1 MLLLFKKGTTGAKT
15 MSELVFE
22 NREFTP
28 GHVNTLKTL
37 HLNNYPIVYILYN
50 EKKRPSAYI
59 GQTVQATRRLRSH
72 LEDTRRKDL
81 NRSILIGHEKFNQ
94 SATYNIESNL
104 INYFIADNRFQL
116 QNVSQT
122 RSRVMHNYYQ
132 KAYYNEKLFQVIWE
146 KLRQEKIVSATL
158 ENLKNKDIYK
168 LSPYKELSPQQLDI
182 KTEILDFCKEHMLK
196 EGNHVIAIE
205 GDAGT
210 GKSVLL
216 SSLFNTIQ
224 DLSKDESSLLHGT
237 DNYLLVNHGEML
249 KTYKN
254 IANSLPNLKKQNLMK
269 PTSFINEK
277 TKAGAMADIVL
288 IDEAHLLLTKEDSYN
303 NFHYQNQLDEI
314 IKRSKITIVIFDPK
328 QVLKIKSY
336 WNNRLLEEITNQYK
350 AKTVKLTEQM
360 RMNASPETIKWIDH
374 FVAKEILPLPTEEDS
389 SFELR
394 IFNDA
399 AMFKTA
405 IENKNNEVGLSR
417 IVSTFDYLHKKDN
430 KTYIVDEE
438 GINMPWNS
446 TQNNLTWAENPNSIK
461 EVGSIYTVQGFD
473 LNYVGVVLGPSVS
486 YDECTDKLVID
497 PSKYKDKG
505 AFITR
510 TDFSPEKNQE
520 IKEEIILNSI
530 NVLMKRGIHGLY
542 IYATDPKLK
551 QRLLELQRR
560 KHYE

>member
-1 MLLLFKKGTTGAKT
+1 MN
-15 MSELVFE
+15 ELVFE
-22 NREFTP
+22 KRDFTP
-28 GHVNTLKTL
+28 DRVHTVKAL

-50 EKKRPSAYI
+50 GKKKPSAYI
-59 GQTVQATRRLRSH
+59 GQTVQATRRLRNH
-72 LEDTRRKDL
+72 IDDKQRKSL

-104 INYFIADNRFQL
+104 INYFIADNYYQL

-132 KAYYNEKLFQVIWE
+132 KAFYNEKLFHVIWE
-146 KLRQEKIVSATL
+146 KLREEKIVSGTL
-158 ENLKNKDIYK
+158 ENLRNKDIYK
-168 LSPYKELSPQQLDI
+168 LSPYKELSPQQLEI
-182 KTEILDFCKEHMLK
+182 KIEILDFCKEHMQK

-224 DLSKDESSLLHGT
+224 DLAKDASSLLHET

-249 KTYKN
+249 KTYKS
-254 IANSLPNLKKQNLMK
+254 IANSLPNLKKKSLMK
-269 PTSFINEK
+269 PTTFINEK
-277 TKAGAMADIVL
+277 TKAGAAADIVL

-303 NFHYQNQLDEI
+303 NFRYQNQLDEI

-336 WNNRLLEEITNQYK
+336 WNDRLLQEITNQYN
-350 AKTVKLTEQM
+350 AKTVKLTDQM
-360 RMNASPETIKWIDH
+360 RMNANPETIKWIDR
-374 FVAKEILPLPTEEDS
+374 FIAKEVLPLPTEKDS
-389 SFELR
+389 SFELK
-394 IFNDA
+394 IFEDA
-399 AMFKTA
+399 ATFKAA
-405 IENKNNEVGLSR
+405 IEGKNNEVGLSR
-417 IVSTFDYLHKKDN
+417 IVSTFDYLHKKDK

-446 TQNNLTWAENPNSIK
+446 TQDNVTWAENLNSIK

-486 YDECTDKLVID
+486 YDEDKDELVID
-497 PSKYKDKG
+497 PSKYKDTG
-505 AFITR
+505 AFISR
-510 TDFSPEKNQE
+510 TDLSPEKNQE

-530 NVLMKRGIHGLY
+530 NVLMKRGIRGLY
-542 IYATDPKLK
+542 IYAADPKLR
-551 QRLLELQRR
+551 QRLLELERG
-560 KHYE
+560 K

>member
-1 MLLLFKKGTTGAKT
+1 MN
-15 MSELVFE
+15 ELVFE
-22 NREFTP
+22 KRDFTP
-28 GHVNTLKTL
+28 DQVHTVKTL

-50 EKKRPSAYI
+50 ENKRPSAYI
-59 GQTVQATRRLRSH
+59 GQTVQAARRLKNH
-72 LEDTRRKDL
+72 IEDKRRKSL
-81 NRSILIGHEKFNQ
+81 NRTILIGHEKFNQ

-104 INYFIADNRFQL
+104 INYIIADNHYQL

-122 RSRVMHNYYQ
+122 RSRVMHNYYE
-132 KAYYNEKLFQVIWE
+132 KAFYNEELFQVIWE
-146 KLRQEKIVSATL
+146 KLREERIVSDTL
-158 ENLKNKDIYK
+158 ENLRNKDIYK

-182 KTEILDFCKEHMLK
+182 KYEILDFCFEHIQK

-224 DLSKDESSLLHGT
+224 DLAKDDSSPLHCT

-249 KTYKN
+249 KTYKS
-254 IANSLPNLKKQNLMK
+254 IANSLPNLKKKSLMK
-269 PTSFINEK
+269 PTPFINEK
-277 TKAGAMADIVL
+277 SKTGATADIVL

-303 NFHYQNQLDEI
+303 NFRYQNQLDEI

-336 WNNRLLEEITNQYK
+336 WNDRLLEEIINQYN
-350 AKTVKLTEQM
+350 AKTVKLTDQM
-360 RMNASPETIKWIDH
+360 RMNANPETIQWIDR
-374 FVAKEILPLPTEEDS
+374 FVAKEILPFPSKEDS
-389 SFELR
+389 SFELK
-394 IFNDA
+394 IFEEA
-399 AMFKTA
+399 GTFKAA
-405 IENKNNEVGLSR
+405 IENKNDEVGLSR
-417 IVSTFDYLHKKDN
+417 IVSTFDYLHKKDK

-446 TQNNLTWAENPNSIK
+446 TQDNVTWAENPDSIK

-473 LNYVGVVLGPSVS
+473 LNYVGVILGPSVS
-486 YDECTDKLVID
+486 YDEQKDKLFID
-497 PSKYKDKG
+497 PSKYKDTG
-505 AFITR
+505 AFISR
-510 TDFSPEKNQE
+510 TDLSTEKNQA

-542 IYATDPKLK
+542 IYATDPKLRQK
-551 QRLLELQRR
+551 LLELQRR
-560 KHYE
+560 KKS

>member
-1 MLLLFKKGTTGAKT
+1 MNG
-15 MSELVFE
+15 LVFE
-22 NREFTP
+22 KRDFTP
-28 GHVNTLKTL
+28 DHAHTVKVL

-59 GQTVQATRRLRSH
+59 GQTVQASRRLRNH
-72 LEDTRRKDL
+72 IEDKRRKNL

-104 INYFIADNRFQL
+104 INYFIADNHYQL

-132 KAYYNEKLFQVIWE
+132 KSFYNEELFQVIWE
-146 KLRQEKIVSATL
+146 KLREEKIVSDTL
-158 ENLKNKDIYK
+158 ENLRNKDIYK

-182 KTEILDFCKEHMLK
+182 KIEILDFCKELIRK

-224 DLSKDESSLLHGT
+224 DLAKDDSSPLCGT
-237 DNYLLVNHGEML
+237 DNYLLVNHTEML
-249 KTYKN
+249 KTYKS
-254 IANSLPNLKKQNLMK
+254 IANSLPNLKKKSLMK
-269 PTSFINEK
+269 PTPFINEK
-277 TKAGAMADIVL
+277 TKAGETADIVL

-303 NFHYQNQLDEI
+303 NFRYQNQLDEI
-314 IKRSKITIVIFDPK
+314 IKRSKIAIVIFDPK

-336 WNNRLLEEITNQYK
+336 WNDKLLEEITNQYN
-350 AKTVKLTEQM
+350 AKTVKLTDQM
-360 RMNASPETIKWIDH
+360 RMNANPETIKWIDH
-374 FVAKEILPLPTEEDS
+374 FVAKEILPLPSEEDS
-389 SFELR
+389 SFELK
-394 IFNDA
+394 FFEDA
-399 AMFKTA
+399 ETFKTA
-405 IENKNNEVGLSR
+405 IESKNNEIGLSR
-417 IVSTFDYLHKKDN
+417 IVSTFDYLHKKDE

-446 TQNNLTWAENPNSIK
+446 TQDNVTWAENPNSIS

-486 YDECTDKLVID
+486 YDEDKDELVID
-497 PSKYKDKG
+497 PSKYKDTG
-505 AFITR
+505 AFISR
-510 TDFSPEKNQE
+510 TDLSPEKNQE

-542 IYATDPKLK
+542 IYATDSKLR
-551 QRLLELQRR
+551 QRLLELKRGKR
-560 KHYE
+560 S